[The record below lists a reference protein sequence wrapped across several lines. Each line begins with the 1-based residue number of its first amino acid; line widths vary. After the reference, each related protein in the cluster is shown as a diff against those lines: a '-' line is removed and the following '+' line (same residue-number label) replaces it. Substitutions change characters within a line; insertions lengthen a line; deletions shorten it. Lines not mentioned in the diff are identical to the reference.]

1 VLGSIGLTS
10 FGLGG
15 LGMIYLAITWVI
27 NWFLPRSFEPLHQR
41 PLLIYS
47 VAALLLGTQMLTMGF
62 LAELFT
68 AHNARHS
75 DEYSIAETIQPP
87 EKPAAIAG
95 VHAADGRGRRGG
107 VRPHLPCGTCFRAG
121 HVPGRGGQI
130 ARRPAARLAENAAR
144 ANADVLVE

>member
-1 VLGSIGLTS
+1 MPGS
-10 FGLGG
+10 
-15 LGMIYLAITWVI
+15 
-27 NWFLPRSFEPLHQR
+27 FLPLHQR

-87 EKPAAIAG
+87 EKPAAPNG
-95 VHAADGRGRRGG
+95 K
-107 VRPHLPCGTCFRAG
+107 
-121 HVPGRGGQI
+121 
-130 ARRPAARLAENAAR
+130 
-144 ANADVLVE
+144 